1 MVKLNLKF
9 FSKIVEFIIV
19 SLICFFIC
27 AVINKNI
34 NIKSLYMDDLENF
47 YYFLRQDIF
56 EYSFKTLEN
65 QVHFRPIFYFT
76 LYIYYYLI
84 TGHIAR
90 SVLINII
97 INSIIGIEI
106 YYVLKKL
113 QIKKFLIFFLIVL
126 FFISH
131 FSYFQLGQCIGLI
144 ESEAMILAIFILLN
158 CILYIKFLDKK
169 YLIYNLFFLFL
180 ICFVHERYISMS
192 FPIFIS
198 IFIGFIKG
206 DKNKKFFLFLLC
218 VILSILL
225 IRFIKLNS
233 IIPVGTDKTIIA
245 DNFDLK
251 RSIKFF
257 IEQFLYIFGYNMG
270 PEYLSGINFF
280 NLDNKFKIIIYFSSF
295 ILLFI
300 FIFYFVLKLYRLLN
314 KKINFSDFYID
325 IIFISFI
332 FSCVISSSI
341 TIRLEMR
348 WIYMSYLTF
357 LIYVFYIVNQ
367 YFLKYKFLLIFLFT
381 FCFLRFFID
390 TINRSYYKNIFFYN
404 DLIATNSLA
413 DETIYKYGESVLT
426 DKKIYITNNYF
437 KLSGRWYRHF
447 FEPFTGKKNEE
458 VMLNE
463 LDNVLDVI
471 NLSHDDNNIVLV
483 ENVEKK
489 TYERFKNRE

>member
-1 MVKLNLKF
+1 MNKFSLKS
-9 FSKIVEFIIV
+9 FSKILEFIIV
-19 SLICFFIC
+19 ISICFFVC
-27 AVINKNI
+27 AVINQNI
-34 NIKSLYMDDLENF
+34 SIKSLYMDDLENF

-65 QVHFRPIFYFT
+65 QVHFRPIFYFS
-76 LYIYYYLI
+76 LYIYYILI
-84 TGHIAR
+84 TGHITR

-113 QIKKFLIFFLIVL
+113 EIKRFLSFFLIVL

-144 ESEAMILAIFILLN
+144 ESESMFLAILILTN
-158 CILYIKFLDKK
+158 CILYIKYIDKK
-169 YLIYNLFFLFL
+169 YLIYNLVLLFL
-180 ICFVHERYISMS
+180 ICFIHERYVSMS

-198 IFIGFIKG
+198 ILLGSLEKN
-206 DKNKKFFLFLLC
+206 KNKKYFLFL
-218 VILSILL
+218 ILTVFIIFL
-225 IRFIKLNS
+225 IRYIKLNS
-233 IIPVGTDKTIIA
+233 IIPVGTDKTILV

-257 IEQFLYIFGYNMG
+257 IEQVLYIFGYNMG
-270 PEYLSGINFF
+270 PEYLSGISFF
-280 NLDNKFKIIIYFSSF
+280 NLDSNFKIIIYISSSILLC
-295 ILLFI
+295 ILLF
-300 FIFYFVLKLYRLLN
+300 YLLN
-314 KKINFSDFYID
+314 KLFEFFKKENKFSDFYID
-325 IIFISFI
+325 LIFISFI
-332 FSCVISSSI
+332 ISCIISSSI

-357 LIYVFYIVNQ
+357 LIYVFYIINKL
-367 YFLKYKFLLIFLFT
+367 FLKYKFLLILLFV
-381 FCFLRFFID
+381 FCFLRFFSD

-413 DETIYKYGESVLT
+413 DETIYKYGNSVLT
-426 DKKIYITNNYF
+426 DKKIYITNTYF

-447 FEPFTGKKNEE
+447 FEPFTGIKNED

-463 LDNVLDVI
+463 LDNVIDVI

-483 ENVEKK
+483 ENLEKK
-489 TYERFKNRE
+489 TYERFKDGE